1 MQPRE
6 TKLADTIA
14 SCVEDHFFN
23 PAAVARHLS
32 NQPIYTVDKIMELI
46 SYIVKSMDER
56 RIVESEQGSTS
67 TGLILAYNLNKMLNK
82 APKK

>member
-6 TKLADTIA
+6 TKLANTVA

-32 NQPIYTVDKIMELI
+32 NQPIYTVDKVMELV
-46 SYIVKSMDER
+46 SYIITSMNER
-56 RIVESEQGSTS
+56 GKVEIAQGSTS
-67 TGLILAYNLNKMLNK
+67 KGLILAYNLKKMLDK
-82 APKK
+82 APK

>member
-6 TKLADTIA
+6 TKLADTVA

-32 NQPIYTVDKIMELI
+32 NQPIYTVDKVMELV
-46 SYIVKSMDER
+46 SYIIRSVDER
-56 RIVESEQGSTS
+56 GKVEISQGSTS
-67 TGLILAYNLNKMLNK
+67 KGLILAHNLKKMLVK
-82 APKK
+82 APK

>member
-6 TKLADTIA
+6 TKLANTVA

-32 NQPIYTVDKIMELI
+32 NQPIYTVDKVMELI
-46 SYIVKSMDER
+46 SYIITSVNER
-56 RIVESEQGSTS
+56 GKVEIAQGSTS
-67 TGLILAYNLNKMLNK
+67 KGLILAHNLKKMLDK
-82 APKK
+82 QPK